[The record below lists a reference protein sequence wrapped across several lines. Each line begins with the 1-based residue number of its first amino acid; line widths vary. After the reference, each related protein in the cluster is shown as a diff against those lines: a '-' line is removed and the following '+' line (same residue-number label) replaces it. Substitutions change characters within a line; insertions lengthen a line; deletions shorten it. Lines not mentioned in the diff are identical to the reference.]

1 MSATAEAV
9 RLRPAQA
16 EDFGPAL
23 AGELLHATDPHIF
36 GYMHAHD
43 EARAVRHL
51 GHHWG
56 QSESLFSHVHAVVA
70 EFEGEAVAF
79 ELGFERATQDAHT
92 LPFVRVAQAF
102 LSESE
107 FGELARW
114 FEYGGFVIPPVP
126 GDAYYLQNLAA
137 VPAARGRGIGER
149 LLEDCFERARAAGH
163 GRVQLDVYDGNPA
176 QRLYERV
183 GMRTIVETRVN
194 ALEADGIGV
203 HLRMEIRF

>member
-1 MSATAEAV
+1 MNATAEAV
-9 RLRPAQA
+9 RLRPARA

-137 VPAARGRGIGER
+137 APTARGRGIGER

-194 ALEADGIGV
+194 ALEADGVGL

>member
-102 LSESE
+102 LPESE

-126 GDAYYLQNLAA
+126 GDAYYLQNLAR
-137 VPAARGRGIGER
+137 ARG
-149 LLEDCFERARAAGH
+149 ARD
-163 GRVQLDVYDGNPA
+163 R
-176 QRLYERV
+176 
-183 GMRTIVETRVN
+183 
-194 ALEADGIGV
+194 
-203 HLRMEIRF
+203 